1 MKRVLSIIIFLVSI
15 VSLSAQKIADY
26 NKLDGSYFG
35 KKYDVYITKS
45 RDTLRVG
52 DSLVIGKTSAD
63 SHFKFINQ
71 ANQFGGSQLSG
82 HGIKIKKMI
91 VKKFGKNRE
100 PVLWID
106 FRGWGL
112 YPVYIAYEQAL
123 EEGEVLNSDGNPTRK
138 QAIEQLKEAKTLYD
152 LKVIDIK
159 EYEAIKTKLTPII
172 IKK

>member
-15 VSLSAQKIADY
+15 SLSAQKIADY

-45 RDTLRVG
+45 RDTVRVG
-52 DSLVIGKTSAD
+52 DSLVIGKTSTD

-91 VKKFGKNRE
+91 VEKFGKNRE

-123 EEGEVLNSDGNPTRK
+123 EEGELLNPNGTPTRK

-152 LKVIDIK
+152 LEVIDVN

-172 IKK
+172 INK

>member
-15 VSLSAQKIADY
+15 SLSAQKIADY

-45 RDTLRVG
+45 RDTVRVG
-52 DSLVIGKTSAD
+52 DSLVIGKTSTD

-91 VKKFGKNRE
+91 VEKIENLYFGSTSEDGDCIRYTSLTNRLLKKVNYSIPMEPLRE
-100 PVLWID
+100 NK
-106 FRGWGL
+106 RS
-112 YPVYIAYEQAL
+112 
-123 EEGEVLNSDGNPTRK
+123 NN
-138 QAIEQLKEAKTLYD
+138 
-152 LKVIDIK
+152 
-159 EYEAIKTKLTPII
+159 
-172 IKK
+172 

>member
-15 VSLSAQKIADY
+15 SLSAQKTADY

-45 RDTLRVG
+45 GDTLRVG

-63 SHFKFINQ
+63 THFKYINQ

-82 HGIKIKKMI
+82 HRIKIKKMI
-91 VKKFGKNRE
+91 VQKFGKNQD

-123 EEGEVLNSDGNPTRK
+123 EEGEVLNPSGNPTRK

-152 LKVIDIK
+152 LEVIDIK

-172 IKK
+172 LKK